1 MGSLDVR
8 SDVAYCTLVT
18 NDNYVVAAAVLA
30 ESLRK
35 TGTTIPRCV
44 LVTPETMSQPAL
56 SKLEDVFEQVIPVST
71 VTALT
76 TDNLAVIG
84 RPDLHA
90 TMTKIRLWSLT
101 QFRRV
106 LYLDADTLV
115 VSGLDHLFDLPE
127 AVYFAAAP
135 EIGFPDCF
143 NSGVMLLR
151 PDAGTFAELSGLAGE
166 VDSFDGG
173 DQGLLNIFFGDGTRG
188 HPSRLLLKKP
198 DDEGTTTAAAAERNW
213 FRLSFTYNM
222 EMHKVYRFYIP
233 AALRYRDEHKVLH
246 FIGRDKPWHFDE
258 GKIEVGEEEGAY
270 QRFYADMV
278 GKCLPANNLT
288 QPDDPL
294 RAANMGRDLQKKKR
308 RSGRQKIKQPNKPK
322 KLLNPLGNSII
333 AKNWNKKETLTQN
346 YRRLGL
352 TARLK
357 GPTGGVEKTLAE
369 AERERPN
376 VRDPFAI
383 APVDE
388 AIIGEARVERDADG
402 KIVRI
407 HYGKSKRANP
417 LNDPLNQLEDED
429 EEEDDEK
436 EEWGG
441 IDDESRPEVIRL
453 LEKEAARPTVKKVRH
468 ASQQEREWLE
478 SLIAKHGDDTAA
490 MARDR
495 KLNPMQQTEA
505 DIARRI
511 RKFTGKA

>member
-1 MGSLDVR
+1 
-8 SDVAYCTLVT
+8 
-18 NDNYVVAAAVLA
+18 
-30 ESLRK
+30 
-35 TGTTIPRCV
+35 
-44 LVTPETMSQPAL
+44 
-56 SKLEDVFEQVIPVST
+56 
-71 VTALT
+71 
-76 TDNLAVIG
+76 
-84 RPDLHA
+84 
-90 TMTKIRLWSLT
+90 
-101 QFRRV
+101 
-106 LYLDADTLV
+106 
-115 VSGLDHLFDLPE
+115 
-127 AVYFAAAP
+127 
-135 EIGFPDCF
+135 
-143 NSGVMLLR
+143 
-151 PDAGTFAELSGLAGE
+151 
-166 VDSFDGG
+166 
-173 DQGLLNIFFGDGTRG
+173 
-188 HPSRLLLKKP
+188 
-198 DDEGTTTAAAAERNW
+198 
-213 FRLSFTYNM
+213 
-222 EMHKVYRFYIP
+222 
-233 AALRYRDEHKVLH
+233 
-246 FIGRDKPWHFDE
+246 
-258 GKIEVGEEEGAY
+258 
-270 QRFYADMV
+270 
-278 GKCLPANNLT
+278 
-288 QPDDPL
+288 
-294 RAANMGRDLQKKKR
+294 MGRDLQKKKR

-402 KIVRI
+402 KVVRI

-429 EEEDDEK
+429 EDEEDDGEK

-453 LEKEAARPTVKKVRH
+453 LEKEAARPTVRKVRH